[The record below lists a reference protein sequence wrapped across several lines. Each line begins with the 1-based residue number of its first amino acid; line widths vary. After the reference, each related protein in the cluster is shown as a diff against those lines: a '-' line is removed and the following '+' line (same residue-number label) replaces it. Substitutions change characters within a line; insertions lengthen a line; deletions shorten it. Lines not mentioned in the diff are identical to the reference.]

1 MHRTRT
7 FQLRAAAA
15 ALSATWALAAWPVL
29 AQTQTP
35 AQTPMSPPA
44 AIEAAGPGAVSTVP
58 VRMTVWGFDVYD
70 AKLWTRAGFAPATY
84 VRHPFALELAY
95 LRGLKGAA
103 IAQRSLDEMK
113 RQAPINDSQ
122 GQVWLQAM
130 QALFPDVQKGDRIT
144 GVNKPDQGAEFW
156 LNDRRLGQVN
166 DPLFAQ
172 LFFGIWLSPQTSAPE
187 VRKALLARWP

>member
-1 MHRTRT
+1 MMHRACT
-7 FQLRAAAA
+7 FHLRAAAA
-15 ALSATWALAAWPVL
+15 ALAVTWALAAWPVL
-29 AQTQTP
+29 AQT
-35 AQTPMSPPA
+35 QTPMSPPA
-44 AIEAAGPGAVSTVP
+44 AIEAAGPGAVSTGP

-70 AKLWTRAGFAPATY
+70 AKLWTRTGFSPAPY

-113 RQAPINDSQ
+113 RQGPISDNQ
-122 GQVWLQAM
+122 GLAWLQAM
-130 QALFPDVQKGDRIT
+130 QALFPDVQQGDRIT

-156 LNDRRLGQVN
+156 LNDRRIGQVN

-172 LFFGIWLSPQTSAPE
+172 LFFGIWLSPHTSAPE